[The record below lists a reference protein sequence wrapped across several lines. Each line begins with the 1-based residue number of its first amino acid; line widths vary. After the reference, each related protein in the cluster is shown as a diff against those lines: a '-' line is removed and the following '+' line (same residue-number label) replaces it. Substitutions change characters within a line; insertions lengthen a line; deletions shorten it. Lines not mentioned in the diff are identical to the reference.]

1 MHAVDGTTNVSACRP
16 SPQHW
21 GVAALLVGFLSLTGC
36 TASPPAAPDAP
47 ARVMLDAG
55 GVPIPPPHSG
65 PPRLLKTSEL
75 SDAEKRFGISPEQTA
90 GLTYQPDV
98 VLLRS
103 GVNAIRSLSDDGLVW
118 TLDPRAEGIDGI
130 QPGKVLLLSTKAA
143 GRVLAVT
150 RANTGVEVVLGPA
163 DITEIV
169 REGSFSIDQPVDL
182 TQALQMAL
190 PASFDPVRPV
200 APIVANAL
208 RPDTQGFIISPARFV
223 QQAEEHD
230 FRVIPMAS
238 VKGVGAELRSK
249 PGGVLMV
256 AQILFRL
263 EAPNLNVRL
272 NIQPAGVV
280 SALVELKGAAGIEV
294 AFEAASPGPNAR
306 NINADRPAPVDL
318 FIPINGLGVPLAV
331 HVRQVFRRAD
341 RVYVNGHGKG
351 ARLLCVVRRD
361 PRRVQW
367 RQVHRRWPNRFW
379 QDGDVTAEPEWRGV
393 WPGRYCF
400 YPSSQRHGWRR
411 RRRIRRRSIRLQQQL
426 DHRSERLGTQPA
438 PHPGVPA
445 RNGVYGGG
453 RRRGLPH
460 PGNRCES
467 DQQHPSLLQ
476 DHRADQGLRR
486 RLDRSRDVGE
496 YRLVLAEDARLR
508 QLTPFT
514 NARHP
519 ATIAICG

>member
-1 MHAVDGTTNVSACRP
+1 MDLVGKTTRVSACRS
-16 SPQHW
+16 SPQKR
-21 GVAALLVGFLSLTGC
+21 GIAALLVAFLSLTGC
-36 TASPPAAPDAP
+36 TASPPPPPDAP
-47 ARVMLDAG
+47 ARVTFDAG
-55 GVPIPPPHSG
+55 GVPIPLSHSG
-65 PPRLLKTSEL
+65 PPRLLKMSEL
-75 SDAEKRFGISPEQTA
+75 SDAEKRFGISPERTA

-98 VLLRS
+98 MLLRA
-103 GVNAIRSLSDDGLVW
+103 GVNAIRSLSDNGLVW

-150 RANTGVEVVLGPA
+150 RTKAGVEVVLGPA

-200 APIVANAL
+200 APIVANAF
-208 RPDTQGFIISPARFV
+208 RPGTQGFIISPVRFV

-256 AQILFRL
+256 AQIVFRL
-263 EAPNLNVRL
+263 EAPSLNVRL

-318 FIPINGLGVPLAV
+318 FIPINGLGVPFAV
-331 HVRQVFRRAD
+331 HVRQAFRLQTAFASTGTVKAHGFYQLSGGIRAEYSGGKFS
-341 RVYVNGHGKG
+341 VGGPEGLGKTETLLPNLKG
-351 ARLLCVVRRD
+351 ALFGPAGIVFTH
-361 PRRVQW
+361 
-367 RQVHRRWPNRFW
+367 QVNVMVGVGVAGFVAGPFVYDNNSI
-379 QDGDVTAEPEWRGV
+379 TAAKG
-393 WPGRYCF
+393 
-400 YPSSQRHGWRR
+400 SA
-411 RRRIRRRSIRLQQQL
+411 L
-426 DHRSERLGTQPA
+426 
-438 PHPGVPA
+438 
-445 RNGVYGGG
+445 
-453 RRRGLPH
+453 
-460 PGNRCES
+460 
-467 DQQHPSLLQ
+467 
-476 DHRADQGLRR
+476 
-486 RLDRSRDVGE
+486 SR
-496 YRLVLAEDARLR
+496 
-508 QLTPFT
+508 
-514 NARHP
+514 P
-519 ATIAICG
+519 ATPECRRETVAMAVGAGVGYRIPPVVAKVINSILSFFKITAQINDAGGVSTDPVMLVNTGWYWPKMQACGS

>member
-1 MHAVDGTTNVSACRP
+1 MHAVHGTTSVSACRP
-16 SPQHW
+16 SPKQC

-36 TASPPAAPDAP
+36 TPSPPAAPDAP

-103 GVNAIRSLSDDGLVW
+103 GVNAIRSLSEDGLVW
-118 TLDPRAEGIDGI
+118 TLDPRAEGIDRI

-150 RANTGVEVVLGPA
+150 RADTGVEVVLGPA

-182 TQALQMAL
+182 TQALEMAL
-190 PASFDPVRPV
+190 PASFDPVRAV

-208 RPDTQGFIISPARFV
+208 RPDTHGFIISPARFV

-263 EAPNLNVRL
+263 EAPKLNVRL

-280 SALVELKGAAGIEV
+280 SALVELKGAAGIE
-294 AFEAASPGPNAR
+294 ASFEAAAPGPNAR

-331 HVRQVFRRAD
+331 HVRQVFRVQTAFTSTGTVKAHGFYTLAGGIRAEYSGGKFSVGGPTGFGKAETLLPNLD
-341 RVYVNGHGKG
+341 GAVFGPAGIVFTHQVNVMVGVGVAGFVAGPYVYNNSSITAAKG
-351 ARLLCVVRRD
+351 SAL
-361 PRRVQW
+361 
-367 RQVHRRWPNRFW
+367 
-379 QDGDVTAEPEWRGV
+379 
-393 WPGRYCF
+393 
-400 YPSSQRHGWRR
+400 
-411 RRRIRRRSIRLQQQL
+411 
-426 DHRSERLGTQPA
+426 
-438 PHPGVPA
+438 
-445 RNGVYGGG
+445 
-453 RRRGLPH
+453 
-460 PGNRCES
+460 
-467 DQQHPSLLQ
+467 
-476 DHRADQGLRR
+476 
-486 RLDRSRDVGE
+486 SRP
-496 YRLVLAEDARLR
+496 
-508 QLTPFT
+508 LTPECRRET
-514 NARHP
+514 VSMAVGAGVGYRIP
-519 ATIAICG
+519 AIVAKVINGILRFFKITAQIRDSGGVSTDPVMLVNTGWYWPKMQACGT